1 MRGGKELLVGSV
13 ILAGVA
19 VAVLGTFWLQ
29 GTNFGRTLVQV
40 DVLLESV
47 GQLQDGNVVTYRGV
61 RLGQVGEISVEP
73 GARAVRVVLSL
84 DDGVEL
90 PTDAAVILGPESFFG
105 DWQAE
110 IVDRSA
116 YPNYPFYEVPPGL
129 PSQVRVVGGYALP
142 ELTRL
147 SATAE
152 QISQNLAD
160 LTDRMELAF
169 NQETADNLA
178 RAIGNIEGITQE
190 LQALV
195 AQQSDVATAITASAD
210 SALTEVSGAAEAARR
225 SFEAMEGLMA
235 GERLDSI
242 FINIDEATAG
252 LKQVATDLADPEDGL
267 GVTLDRADSVFA
279 SLDRITAGLE
289 AGEGSIG
296 RLLNDPTLALRTE
309 EVLLQLDLLLQDL
322 RENPRRYVRLSIF

>member
-13 ILAGVA
+13 IIFSIA
-19 VAVLGTFWLQ
+19 VAVLGTLWLQ
-29 GTNFGRTLVQV
+29 GTNFGRTLTRV

-47 GQLQDGNVVTYRGV
+47 GQLQDGNAVTYRGV
-61 RLGQVGEISVEP
+61 RIGRVGDIAVEP
-73 GARAVRVVLSL
+73 GARAVRVVLQL
-84 DDGVEL
+84 DEGVAI
-90 PTDAAVILGPESFFG
+90 PTEAAVVLGPESFFG

-110 IVDRSA
+110 VVDRAS
-116 YPNYPFYEVPPGL
+116 YPNFPFYEVETASANG
-129 PSQVRVVGGYALP
+129 VRVVGGYALP

-178 RAIGNIEGITQE
+178 RAIRNIEGITQE
-190 LQALV
+190 LQNLV
-195 AQQSDVATAITASAD
+195 AQQGEVATSISESAS
-210 SALTEVSGAAEAARR
+210 STLTEVSQAADAARR
-225 SFEAMEGLMA
+225 SFDAMGGLMTGA
-235 GERLDSI
+235 RVDSI
-242 FINIDEATAG
+242 LSNIDMATQG
-252 LKQVATDLADPEDGL
+252 LRTVTTQLADPDS
-267 GVTLDRADSVFA
+267 GVTATMANADSVFA
-279 SLDRITAGLE
+279 SLDRITARLE
-289 AGEGSIG
+289 AGEGSLG

-309 EVLLQLDLLLQDL
+309 DVLMQLQLLLADV